1 MTVIVEDSGNS
12 VKTQF
17 IDFFCVNLP
26 HPGSQGFYSLFQS
39 AENPPHFTPLGCSLL
54 R

>member
-1 MTVIVEDSGNS
+1 MTVIVEESENS

-26 HPGSQGFYSLFQS
+26 HPGSQGCHSLFQS
-39 AENPPHFTPLGCSLL
+39 AENPPLFALLGCSLL